1 MFVTSKRRIFSV
13 QNVNQSKGNFKLRF
27 SICTKCIEYK
37 CAKVSILG
45 KCIVKRSI
53 HGRDNIKKAF
63 SRGKA
68 HFWGRAE
75 LPSKQR
81 DSKSNSLKMKSEVI
95 RVLPQL
101 ENTAAED
108 APVVQHLC
116 FYCGTSHE
124 VLLCNWCRQIYYCRK
139 HQSIHRSRSKCFPF
153 IVSRGC
159 GGLRGRRLLAS
170 RDIKPGKCKKSP
182 NHTV

>member
-1 MFVTSKRRIFSV
+1 
-13 QNVNQSKGNFKLRF
+13 
-27 SICTKCIEYK
+27 
-37 CAKVSILG
+37 
-45 KCIVKRSI
+45 
-53 HGRDNIKKAF
+53 
-63 SRGKA
+63 
-68 HFWGRAE
+68 
-75 LPSKQR
+75 
-81 DSKSNSLKMKSEVI
+81 MKSEVI

-101 ENTAAED
+101 ENEKED
-108 APVVQHLC
+108 APVVPHLC
-116 FYCGTSHE
+116 FYCSTAHE

-182 NHTV
+182 NHTTLCDFTENVDNFEARTERVNFGLFESNSDFT

>member
-1 MFVTSKRRIFSV
+1 
-13 QNVNQSKGNFKLRF
+13 
-27 SICTKCIEYK
+27 
-37 CAKVSILG
+37 
-45 KCIVKRSI
+45 
-53 HGRDNIKKAF
+53 
-63 SRGKA
+63 
-68 HFWGRAE
+68 
-75 LPSKQR
+75 
-81 DSKSNSLKMKSEVI
+81 MKSEVI

-139 HQSIHRSRSKCFPF
+139 HHSIHRSRSKCFPF
-153 IVSRGC
+153 IVSR

-170 RDIKPGKCKKSP
+170 RDIKPGKSNHFNLP
-182 NHTV
+182 NTKHQKALLFRRVDIARNTCYCGTSTSIHTCVRFMLGEN

>member
-1 MFVTSKRRIFSV
+1 
-13 QNVNQSKGNFKLRF
+13 
-27 SICTKCIEYK
+27 
-37 CAKVSILG
+37 
-45 KCIVKRSI
+45 
-53 HGRDNIKKAF
+53 
-63 SRGKA
+63 
-68 HFWGRAE
+68 
-75 LPSKQR
+75 
-81 DSKSNSLKMKSEVI
+81 MKSEVI

-139 HQSIHRSRSKCFPF
+139 HHSIHRSRSKCFPF
-153 IVSRGC
+153 IVSR

-170 RDIKPGKCKKSP
+170 RDIKPGKSNHFNLP
-182 NHTV
+182 NTKHQKVLLSGELILQETPAIVAPAPRSTPVCVSCLGKIKNLDEDKCLKCHLPVCSQRCQEGPIHQPGN